1 MNSLL
6 KLSSL
11 LLLSMGAFAAHAA
24 SQSVT
29 VNYTLTIPT
38 VCTLSGNGTSI
49 NKTLPH
55 EGTAVN
61 QSIDVK
67 CNVPYSIKAQSANS
81 KGVNQSAVISTANPT
96 LNIPYNITLTGGP
109 NAVNVNSGVPVT
121 VAPSATTRTDSYTL
135 SAKTPSAIAIEDYIA
150 GIYTD
155 AVMVEIS
162 Y

>member
-1 MNSLL
+1 MNSML

-67 CNVPYSIKAQSANS
+67 CNVPYSIKARSANS

-96 LNIPYNITLTGGP
+96 LNIPYNITTCRR
-109 NAVNVNSGVPVT
+109 NSN
-121 VAPSATTRTDSYTL
+121 Y
-135 SAKTPSAIAIEDYIA
+135 YF
-150 GIYTD
+150 IYSIFFNNFFYFIC
-155 AVMVEIS
+155 ACQNSIS
-162 Y
+162 